1 MRELQLK
8 LLQKTL
14 ERARFGVCVVDSS
27 SRLVYVNQAFAE
39 KFDLAADDL
48 LGFSYLSLHQQ
59 LGHLANYHTLFST
72 KADDVQEE
80 CLFRSRCGVDRY
92 LLLQS
97 SFTEEAGEAFRIV
110 SVVDVTEYGV
120 ARDKLVTLQRQVNA
134 MGNAVVIVDAK
145 KADFPISYVNAQF
158 ETMTGYG
165 RAEAIGRNC
174 RFLQGTDTDQPELG
188 RLRQALQRKQSCHVS
203 LRNYRKDGSPFQ
215 NELYISPVFD
225 ANGELTN
232 FIGVQHEFNAARG

>member
-39 KFDLAADDL
+39 KFDLASDDL

-80 CLFRSRCGVDRY
+80 CLFRSRCGVNRY

-97 SFTEEAGEAFRIV
+97 SFTEEAGEA
-110 SVVDVTEYGV
+110 
-120 ARDKLVTLQRQVNA
+120 
-134 MGNAVVIVDAK
+134 
-145 KADFPISYVNAQF
+145 
-158 ETMTGYG
+158 
-165 RAEAIGRNC
+165 
-174 RFLQGTDTDQPELG
+174 
-188 RLRQALQRKQSCHVS
+188 
-203 LRNYRKDGSPFQ
+203 
-215 NELYISPVFD
+215 
-225 ANGELTN
+225 
-232 FIGVQHEFNAARG
+232 